1 MKVETIK
8 NHTVSQMNS
17 YLFDTNVW
25 LYIYGPMAGSEKKK
39 QGLYA
44 GLLREIVDRGAG
56 LFITSMVLSE
66 YINRVLRIEF
76 EHWKNT
82 TSNFDADYK
91 RDYRQTI
98 DYEESLADVKA
109 QVKDILSNVPQKRPD
124 DFNHI
129 DVESV
134 VNSMSNSADFNDVYL
149 VRCCE
154 EGKMCFVSDDNDII
168 SIDSTIRVIKA

>member
-1 MKVETIK
+1 MKVDNLK
-8 NHTVSQMNS
+8 DHTVSPMNC

-25 LYIYGPMAGSEKKK
+25 LYLYGPMAGSEKRK
-39 QGLYA
+39 QTQYSR
-44 GLLREIVDRGAG
+44 LLRDIIDRKAG

-76 EHWKNT
+76 EQWKKQTGNR
-82 TSNFDADYK
+82 NADYK
-91 RDYRQTI
+91 RDYRPTT
-98 DYEESLADVKA
+98 DFEESLADVKA
-109 QVKDILSNVPQKRPD
+109 QVKDILSNVPQRRPD

-129 DVESV
+129 DIDGI

-154 EGKMCFVSDDNDII
+154 LGKMCFVSDDKDIVNI
-168 SIDSTIRVIKA
+168 PSTIKLVQA